1 MSNHDN
7 GFGHNYY
14 VYYDPKPV
22 EAAQPADKQAENV
35 EAAAYIKALTKTL
48 MDGLA
53 MTFEAR
59 RQEVG
64 LKAAR
69 ADTLSAVLCVLEA
82 TSFYL
87 ALDPGAIDEVMQM
100 GTIYRALGKP
110 MPELKLS
117 GDAEVELLAVL
128 EKKHGVTLAEVPQGY

>member
-1 MSNHDN
+1 MMDHFDCC
-7 GFGHNYY
+7 
-14 VYYDPKPV
+14 DKD
-22 EAAQPADKQAENV
+22 AAEYAEQQQT
-35 EAAAYIKALTKTL
+35 EMAAYIKSLTKTL

-69 ADTLSAVLCVLEA
+69 ADTLSVVLCVLEA

-100 GTIYRALGKP
+100 GAIYRALGKP

-117 GDAEVELLAVL
+117 DDAAVELLAVL
-128 EKKHGVTLAEVPQGY
+128 EKKHGVTFAEVPQGY